1 MLAGGVGRLGA
12 EVRRPAEGPVGL
24 VHDVPHLLDA
34 VGQPGQV
41 LHRVA
46 QRAGRHVAQLG
57 VHLAHRLLQAGDRLV
72 QPREGGGRGGL
83 PGGDRLLLG
92 PGAVDGD
99 GEASPLVAGLL
110 GVRELGGQGVDLGGR
125 VRGRTALG
133 GGRAVRPAVLGVGE
147 RPGREVDALGQPGDL
162 GVGGVLVGLGDRV
175 DGGQGGCG
183 VLRAAAH
190 LARVALD
197 EAAGQLGGHPGQP
210 PGEQLLAV
218 LAGGQGVVA
227 GLPVRVRQRE
237 HLGVGGDES
246 AGARPAAAGGF
257 QGEAQRL
264 VAGGPGGG
272 LLQASDQVDEL
283 GGELLGASGG
293 LGELGLGLP
302 QPRAGGHQV
311 PTGEGTGRL
320 AGEQGLQPGGP
331 GPGVP
336 HQADEPVRRAQGRL
350 VAVDRALG

>member
-1 MLAGGVGRLGA
+1 MGDPVALLEQGAQPLLVDGVEHGGAGRVHGVEGVLAGGVGRLGA

-34 VGQPGQV
+34 VGQAGQV

-57 VHLAHRLLQAGDRLV
+57 VDLAHRLLQAGDRLL

-110 GVRELGGQGVDLGGR
+110 GVRELGGQGVDLGGG

-190 LARVALD
+190 LARVARRRGRRP
-197 EAAGQLGGHPGQP
+197 ARRP
-210 PGEQLLAV
+210 
-218 LAGGQGVVA
+218 
-227 GLPVRVRQRE
+227 
-237 HLGVGGDES
+237 S
-246 AGARPAAAGGF
+246 RPAAG
-257 QGEAQRL
+257 
-264 VAGGPGGG
+264 
-272 LLQASDQVDEL
+272 
-283 GGELLGASGG
+283 
-293 LGELGLGLP
+293 
-302 QPRAGGHQV
+302 
-311 PTGEGTGRL
+311 
-320 AGEQGLQPGGP
+320 
-331 GPGVP
+331 
-336 HQADEPVRRAQGRL
+336 
-350 VAVDRALG
+350 